1 MSHRDNDK
9 HSSRFFQ
16 LQIVSNEG
24 NEIHYEV
31 QNIETSGEIDR
42 NRLNLALNLASLIR
56 SPSLTSIDTL
66 TPKEDFDSGNLSGM
80 IAISILVSF
89 SFSKLHSSKLYFIID
104 GDEPMLSGT
113 GEVSKDC
120 SADELAS
127 WAEVLDGWQV
137 NEQRPKLLMKLVR
150 QGIPE
155 ALRGEVWQRL
165 SNCDNSQEMMDRYR
179 MLITKVFFS
188 YFHLL

>member
-1 MSHRDNDK
+1 M
-9 HSSRFFQ
+9 
-16 LQIVSNEG
+16 
-24 NEIHYEV
+24 YEYLV
-31 QNIETSGEIDR
+31 
-42 NRLNLALNLASLIR
+42 
-56 SPSLTSIDTL
+56 
-66 TPKEDFDSGNLSGM
+66 
-80 IAISILVSF
+80 IL
-89 SFSKLHSSKLYFIID
+89 D

-127 WAEVLDGWQV
+127 WAEVLDSWQV
-137 NEQRPKLLMKLVR
+137 NEQRPKLLVKLAR

-179 MLITKVFFS
+179 MLITKVE
-188 YFHLL
+188 

>member
-1 MSHRDNDK
+1 
-9 HSSRFFQ
+9 
-16 LQIVSNEG
+16 
-24 NEIHYEV
+24 
-31 QNIETSGEIDR
+31 
-42 NRLNLALNLASLIR
+42 LNLASLIR

-66 TPKEDFDSGNLSGM
+66 TPKEEIDSGIINYCKINSKKKLTHSFM
-80 IAISILVSF
+80 IF
-89 SFSKLHSSKLYFIID
+89 LHVTD

-127 WAEVLDGWQV
+127 WAEVLDSWQI
-137 NEQRPKLLMKLVR
+137 NEQRPKLLIKLTK

-165 SNCDNSQEMMDRYR
+165 SNCDNSQEMMDKYR
-179 MLITKVFFS
+179 MLITKVGTWNMVS
-188 YFHLL
+188 SNTIY

>member
-1 MSHRDNDK
+1 M
-9 HSSRFFQ
+9 
-16 LQIVSNEG
+16 
-24 NEIHYEV
+24 
-31 QNIETSGEIDR
+31 
-42 NRLNLALNLASLIR
+42 IR

-66 TPKEDFDSGNLSGM
+66 TPKEEIDSGIKNIKQALLEFHSNSLSNYTKR
-80 IAISILVSF
+80 IVDLP
-89 SFSKLHSSKLYFIID
+89 D

-127 WAEVLDGWQV
+127 WAEVLDSWQI
-137 NEQRPKLLMKLVR
+137 NENRPKLLIKLTR

-165 SNCDNSQEMMDRYR
+165 SNCDNSQEMMDKYR
-179 MLITKVFFS
+179 TLITKVRRFNAFPE
-188 YFHLL
+188 FVPQ